1 VLLVRPDVF
10 HALNLYNSN
19 SRIQDNSVYLVACTN

>member
-1 VLLVRPDVF
+1 VF